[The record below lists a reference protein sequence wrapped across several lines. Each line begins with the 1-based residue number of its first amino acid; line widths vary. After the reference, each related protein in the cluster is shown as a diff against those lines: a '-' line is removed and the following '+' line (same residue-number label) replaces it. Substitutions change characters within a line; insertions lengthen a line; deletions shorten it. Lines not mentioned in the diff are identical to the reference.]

1 MIEALHGKSISQ
13 YSSFKNEILL
23 TPGTKLR
30 AESNTLRYRG
40 LDMVQLQQVSD
51 DEQQSSK

>member
-30 AESNTLRYRG
+30 VKSNTLPLSRSGYG
-40 LDMVQLQQVSD
+40 TITAT
-51 DEQQSSK
+51 E